1 VTEAPKDPLDA
12 IIVGEFGRWAK
23 GKTVENLEIVIENGE
38 PLYPDAIC
46 KIDFE
51 KRALVDHPV
60 YLRVPSQLRDG
71 PGARRG
77 ARLPGRPRQD
87 PRDKFDEETAIKFF
101 GRAQFEHTENLH
113 ILERSIR
120 RRGDPKRVYM
130 IATELDRN
138 HPAPALMATL
148 DKLAALRKIV
158 DARLTEAELTDEKTF
173 WSVVGG
179 IAKTGN
185 LSPLVVIAGQD
196 LDSFLTSMAARLW
209 SFQTAS
215 SSPPSSESS
224 TSTG

>member
-60 YLRVPSQLRDG
+60 YLRVPSQLEMVQ
-71 PGARRG
+71 ARVEALG
-77 ARLPGRPRQD
+77 FLADLVKIQ
-87 PRDKFDEETAIKFF
+87 RDKFDEETAIKFF
-101 GRAQFEHTENLH
+101 GRAQFEHTENLF

-196 LDSFLTSMAARLW
+196 LDSFLTSMGVRLW

-224 TSTG
+224 TSKG